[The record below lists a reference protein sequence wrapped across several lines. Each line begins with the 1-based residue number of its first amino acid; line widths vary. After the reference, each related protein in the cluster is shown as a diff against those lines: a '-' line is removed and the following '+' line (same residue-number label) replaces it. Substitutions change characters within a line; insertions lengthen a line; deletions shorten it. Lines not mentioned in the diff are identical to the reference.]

1 MKKIDRRFLFKFE
14 FIANAGAGVD
24 QEGYREGLIGFTG
37 KICNCLFFVVL
48 VNPEILFVEVGYQ
61 LAFFNPGILPASAN
75 SRSMIRETLNFRR
88 LPRLRPGGSPVRSE
102 DSGFSPGWGRRHRGS
117 GFREHVLVAA
127 HAPTVP
133 LALTGAYWTSLRSL
147 V

>member
-61 LAFFNPGILPASAN
+61 LAFFVSDRTGDIHQFNINPKPLLGS
-75 SRSMIRETLNFRR
+75 IRFGLGACG
-88 LPRLRPGGSPVRSE
+88 RLRKVNGGP
-102 DSGFSPGWGRRHRGS
+102 
-117 GFREHVLVAA
+117 
-127 HAPTVP
+127 
-133 LALTGAYWTSLRSL
+133 
-147 V
+147 